1 MIVTN
6 RKEIED
12 LIYKIFDALDPSG
25 MNTTKY
31 KKILGDMSEE
41 QFAKWLKDFLEDPN
55 EQFCY
60 DLVEFQTKLDFNT
73 AEAAAKVL
81 GIPLMEYLY
90 LPHLTRDKNNVICSK
105 EKCLVGYL
113 NIKRTQQMVQKKNGL
128 SMGGEQR
135 SALTGQVINDDKNS
149 KNSDT
154 EGALMVGLGMDN
166 LIKELYGPRGDDLV
180 MDRQMQKQIETRG
193 YVSLNDM
200 ETDLTN
206 KTTLNTINAYLYAMG
221 LYSDLVTDTYILPK
235 TSKEVFE

>member
-1 MIVTN
+1 MVVTN
-6 RKEIED
+6 RKDIED
-12 LIYKIFDALDPSG
+12 LVYKVFDALDPSG
-25 MNTTKY
+25 MNTAKY
-31 KKILGDMSEE
+31 KRILTAMGEE
-41 QFAKWLKDFLEDPN
+41 EFAKWLKEFLEDPD

-73 AEAAAKVL
+73 VEKAAKVL
-81 GIPLMEYLY
+81 DVPLMEYLY
-90 LPHLTRDKNNVICSK
+90 LPHLTRDPNNVICTK

-149 KNSDT
+149 KNSDL
-154 EGALMVGLGMDN
+154 EGSLMIGLGMDN
-166 LIKELYGPRGDDLV
+166 LVKELYGPRGDDLV
-180 MDRQMQKQIETRG
+180 ADRQVQKQIETRG
-193 YVSLNDM
+193 YVTLDDID
-200 ETDLTN
+200 TDLTN
-206 KTTLNTINAYLYAMG
+206 KTTLNTINAFLYGMG

>member
-1 MIVTN
+1 MVVTN

-12 LIYKIFDALDPSG
+12 LVYKVFDALDPSG
-25 MNTTKY
+25 MNTNKY
-31 KKILGDMSEE
+31 KKILTDMSEE

-60 DLVEFQTKLDFNT
+60 DLVEFQTKLDFST

-81 GIPLMEYLY
+81 NIPLMEYLY

-154 EGALMVGLGMDN
+154 EGALMIGLGMDN
-166 LIKELYGPRGDDLV
+166 LVKELYGPRGDDLV

-193 YVSLNDM
+193 YVSLDDM